1 MNGKKLK
8 ICKIA
13 RDNRKNKRMRTPY
26 CKVCGNEYTPM
37 KEFDE
42 DGNVCSW
49 AKDCECEEPK
59 SSGDFGEIIAEI
71 RNKFSPI
78 LNYFTLK
85 DEKIQGLISEGMAK
99 KELELI
105 LAKDLHSKI
114 KELLDRLG

>member
-1 MNGKKLK
+1 MDKRQIEVEINKLFIKHAIRNNRPLPELLYEDLFELIKKVSQ
-8 ICKIA
+8 I
-13 RDNRKNKRMRTPY
+13 
-26 CKVCGNEYTPM
+26 
-37 KEFDE
+37 
-42 DGNVCSW
+42 
-49 AKDCECEEPK
+49 DCRV
-59 SSGDFGEIIAEI
+59 SGDFGEIIAEI